1 MTIVKICG
9 LKSEDAAST
18 AIQNGANLLGM
29 ILVPGRARTVDKQ
42 TASKIVRLAQAE
54 RKKQGRKHRS
64 ITSLLK
70 YLYSGEYSSVEE
82 FQLRAAELIEENGP
96 FVAGVFRNQSI
107 EDVYN
112 IAADIDLDII
122 QLHGSEDKLEY
133 AKLNATELKY
143 AIIPRFVIP
152 KDIIEMEIV
161 FSKHSECQNGILLP
175 LLDSEAG
182 GEGKKIDWSAV
193 GKLKFGKYLLAGG
206 LTPENVVDA
215 LNVENVIG
223 VDVSGGVET
232 DGVKD
237 LTKVKQFIIN
247 AKSK

>member
-1 MTIVKICG
+1 MTVVKICG
-9 LKSEDAAST
+9 LKSEEAAST
-18 AIQNGANLLGM
+18 AIKNGANLLGM
-29 ILVPGRARTVDKQ
+29 ILVPGRDRTVDKQ
-42 TASKIVRLAQAE
+42 TALQIVKLAQAE
-54 RKKQGRKHRS
+54 REKQGRKHQT
-64 ITSLLK
+64 ITSLLTS
-70 YLYSGEYSSVEE
+70 LYSGEYSSVEE
-82 FQLRAAELIEENGP
+82 YQLRAAELIEENGP

-107 EDVYN
+107 ENVY
-112 IAADIDLDII
+112 ATAGDIDLDII

-133 AKLNATELKY
+133 AKLNISELKY

-152 KDIIEMEIV
+152 KDIPEMKNV
-161 FSKHSECQNGILLP
+161 FLKHSECHNGILLP

-193 GKLKFGKYLLAGG
+193 GELNFGKYLLAGG
-206 LTPENVVDA
+206 LTPDNVVDA

-237 LTKVKQFIIN
+237 LSKVKQFIVN
-247 AKSK
+247 AKSN